1 MKEFKIGNVY
11 RRKGFHYKVLDER
24 PLDDTFTQYLLV
36 ASFCSDCGELYQ
48 FDIPTSCFNASH
60 QRRRCDEC
68 KKIGVKAK
76 PWPEAEINLRGLL
89 VQRAFM
95 RAKMTNS

>member
-1 MKEFKIGNVY
+1 MPEFKIGNVY

-48 FDIPTSCFNASH
+48 FDIPTGCFNASH
-60 QRRRCDEC
+60 QRRRCNDC

-76 PWPEAEINLRGLL
+76 PWPKAMERLNAMSVR
-89 VQRAFM
+89 QAFFG
-95 RAKMTNS
+95 AK